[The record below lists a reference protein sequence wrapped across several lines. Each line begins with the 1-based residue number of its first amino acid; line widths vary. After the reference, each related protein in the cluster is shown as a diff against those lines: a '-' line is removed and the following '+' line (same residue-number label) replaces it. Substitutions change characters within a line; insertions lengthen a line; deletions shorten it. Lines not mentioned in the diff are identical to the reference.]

1 MRKDIWLN
9 VDCKVTFD
17 DIENPQRIAIVNPEA
32 LKKMSAEKLWE
43 KIAGGFGKYEF
54 DMWIAEKIV
63 AASMTAVADGSM
75 VADLTPIS
83 GAVLYINRD
92 FPDQDWKVF
101 KNNYNFKLLFKYL
114 KIFKIVLETSDELL
128 LEYKD

>member
-1 MRKDIWLN
+1 MREIFLN
-9 VDCKVTFD
+9 IDSKVVLE
-17 DIENPQRIAIVNPEA
+17 DIEKPQRIAIVNPEA
-32 LKKMSAEKLWE
+32 LKDISAEKLWE
-43 KIAGGFGKYEF
+43 KISGGIGKYEF
-54 DMWIAEKIV
+54 EIWLAEKIV
-63 AASMTAVADGSM
+63 AVSMMAAADGSM

-114 KIFKIVLETSDELL
+114 KIFKIVKDTPEELL

>member
-1 MRKDIWLN
+1 MREIWLN
-9 VDCKVTFD
+9 IDSKVVLED
-17 DIENPQRIAIVNPEA
+17 VEKPQRIVIVNPEA
-32 LKKMSAEKLWE
+32 LKNMSAEKLWE
-43 KIAGGFGKYEF
+43 RISGGIGKYEF
-54 DMWIAEKIV
+54 EIWLAEKIIAV
-63 AASMTAVADGSM
+63 SMLATADGSK

-83 GAVLYINRD
+83 SAVLYINRE

-114 KIFKIVLETSDELL
+114 KIFKIVHETPEEIL

>member
-1 MRKDIWLN
+1 MREIFLN
-9 VDCKVTFD
+9 IDSKVVLE
-17 DIENPQRIAIVNPEA
+17 DIEKPQRIAIVNPEA
-32 LKKMSAEKLWE
+32 LKDISAEKLWE
-43 KIAGGFGKYEF
+43 KISGGIGKYEF
-54 DMWIAEKIV
+54 EIWLAEKIV
-63 AASMTAVADGSM
+63 AVSMMAAADGSM

-101 KNNYNFKLLFKYL
+101 KNNENFKLLFKYL
-114 KIFKIVLETSDELL
+114 KIFKIVQETPEELL

>member
-1 MRKDIWLN
+1 MREIFLN
-9 VDCKVTFD
+9 IDSKVVLE
-17 DIENPQRIAIVNPEA
+17 DIEKPQRIAIVNPEA
-32 LKKMSAEKLWE
+32 LKDISAEKLWE
-43 KIAGGFGKYEF
+43 KISGGIGKYEF
-54 DMWIAEKIV
+54 EIWLAEKIV
-63 AASMTAVADGSM
+63 AVSMMAAADGSM

-114 KIFKIVLETSDELL
+114 KIFKIVQETPDELL

>member
-1 MRKDIWLN
+1 MREIWLN
-9 VDCKVTFD
+9 IDSKVVLED
-17 DIENPQRIAIVNPEA
+17 VEKPQRIVIVNPEA
-32 LKKMSAEKLWE
+32 LKNMSAEKLWE
-43 KIAGGFGKYEF
+43 RIAGGIGKYEF
-54 DMWIAEKIV
+54 EIWLAEKIIAV
-63 AASMTAVADGSM
+63 SMLATADGSK

-83 GAVLYINRD
+83 SAVLYINRE

-114 KIFKIVLETSDELL
+114 KIFKIVHETPEEIL

>member
-1 MRKDIWLN
+1 MREIFLN
-9 VDCKVTFD
+9 IDSKVVLE
-17 DIENPQRIAIVNPEA
+17 DIEKPQRIAIVNPEA
-32 LKKMSAEKLWE
+32 LKDISAEKLWE
-43 KIAGGFGKYEF
+43 KISGGIGKYEF
-54 DMWIAEKIV
+54 EIWLAEKIV
-63 AASMTAVADGSM
+63 AVSMMAAADGSM

-101 KNNYNFKLLFKYL
+101 KNNENFKLLFKYL
-114 KIFKIVLETSDELL
+114 KIFKIVQETPDELL

>member
-1 MRKDIWLN
+1 MREIFLN
-9 VDCKVTFD
+9 IDSKVVLE
-17 DIENPQRIAIVNPEA
+17 DIEKPQRIAIVNPEA
-32 LKKMSAEKLWE
+32 LKEISAEKLWE
-43 KIAGGFGKYEF
+43 RISGGIGKYEYEI
-54 DMWIAEKIV
+54 WLAEKIV
-63 AASMTAVADGSM
+63 AVSMMAAADGSK

-83 GAVLYINRD
+83 TAVLYINRD

-114 KIFKIVLETSDELL
+114 KIFNIVLETPEELL

>member
-1 MRKDIWLN
+1 MREIFLN
-9 VDCKVTFD
+9 IDSKVVLE
-17 DIENPQRIAIVNPEA
+17 DIEKPQRIAIVNPEA
-32 LKKMSAEKLWE
+32 LKDISAEKLWE
-43 KIAGGFGKYEF
+43 KISGGIGKYEF
-54 DMWIAEKIV
+54 EIWLAEKIV
-63 AASMTAVADGSM
+63 AVSMMAAADGSM

-114 KIFKIVLETSDELL
+114 KIFKIVQETPEELL